1 MDAKKLERPKKGRML
16 FGVAAG
22 IANYFNIDA
31 TIVRII
37 FIIITIWGGV
47 GIVLYIV
54 GIFLIP
60 EEGAKD
66 NKEKN
71 KEKKI
76 EEKVESIASEI
87 KQTVK
92 ERKIHRNGGW
102 TFGLIVLLIGI
113 IFLLSNFVWWFSWS
127 KMWPIILIVIG
138 LIIIASG
145 QRGKS

>member
-1 MDAKKLERPKKGRML
+1 MKEKKLVRPKKGRML
-16 FGVAAG
+16 FGVAAS
-22 IANYFNIDA
+22 IANYFNIDV

-47 GIVLYIV
+47 GIVLYII

-66 NKEKN
+66 DKEKN

-76 EEKVESIASEI
+76 
-87 KQTVK
+87 
-92 ERKIHRNGGW
+92 HRDGGW
-102 TFGLIVLLIGI
+102 IFGLIVLLVGI

-127 KMWPIILIVIG
+127 KMWPLILILIG

-145 QRGKS
+145 QKGKS

>member
-1 MDAKKLERPKKGRML
+1 MNTKKLERPKKGRML
-16 FGVAAG
+16 FGVATG
-22 IANYFNIDA
+22 IANYFNIDV

-47 GIVLYIV
+47 GIVLYII

-66 NKEKN
+66 HKKKD

-76 EEKVESIASEI
+76 EERVES
-87 KQTVK
+87 

-102 TFGLIVLLIGI
+102 IFGLIVLSVGI

-145 QRGKS
+145 QKGKS